1 VQDPRAAVGDHHCKP
16 PKREACGASAI
27 APATHRPAT
36 SDQLPD
42 EDVDEVLAER
52 PATQGHDEE
61 HRAFDLK
68 KQIGSDEQPR
78 PSTECLSNRNRHK
91 KTDKHQPDK

>member
-1 VQDPRAAVGDHHCKP
+1 V
-16 PKREACGASAI
+16 I
-27 APATHRPAT
+27 
-36 SDQLPD
+36 
-42 EDVDEVLAER
+42 AER

-61 HRAFDLK
+61 RCAPDLK

>member
-1 VQDPRAAVGDHHCKP
+1 MQDPRAAIGDHHRKP
-16 PKREACGASAI
+16 PKREARGALGN
-27 APATHRPAT
+27 RPSNPQAT

-42 EDVDEVLAER
+42 ENVDEVPAER

-61 HRAFDLK
+61 HR
-68 KQIGSDEQPR
+68 SDEQPR